1 VRRDVCLW
9 KVPTVHFYEAILAIL
24 AIVVR
29 HLYAT
34 IVNPDVFPLNRA
46 MTRGTLTYE
55 EMLRD
60 HPHDLPATSRR
71 TDDET
76 NDERHNTHPDLRA
89 AGDGPPGTDE
99 RVEPDPGPAP
109 GRGEAP
115 EREAHGS
122 GDPCKQ
128 MEGIKD
134 PDKLSTEMRRHFQMT
149 EEVLALM
156 LERQK
161 LLKAQAPMSG
171 MSSGQSGGM
180 QGGGMMG
187 HGMGMMQKEMGGMQ
201 GGSMQG
207 GMMQKEMGGMQGSG
221 TQGSGTQ
228 SGGMQGSGMQG
239 GGMQGSAMSGQQAP
253 SSPSGSATPSS
264 DMAQMMQRITAHS
277 AYMETLTDQATLTQE
292 MLRHQKMLDEMLQLM
307 Q

>member
-1 VRRDVCLW
+1 MRRMTIGTTHALIFGLLMTGLLALSSAWSQTQDPLQDVE
-9 KVPTVHFYEAILAIL
+9 K
-24 AIVVR
+24 R
-29 HLYAT
+29 
-34 IVNPDVFPLNRA
+34 
-46 MTRGTLTYE
+46 LTE
-55 EMLRD
+55 K
-60 HPHDLPATSRR
+60 R
-71 TDDET
+71 T
-76 NDERHNTHPDLRA
+76 A
-89 AGDGPPGTDE
+89 AE
-99 RVEPDPGPAP
+99 IHR
-109 GRGEAP
+109 
-115 EREAHGS
+115 
-122 GDPCKQ
+122 KQ
-128 MEGIKD
+128 MEGIKE
-134 PDKLSTEMRRHFQMT
+134 PDTLSTEMRRHFQMT
-149 EEVLALM
+149 EEILALM
-156 LERQK
+156 VERQK
-161 LLKAQAPMSG
+161 LLKAQASTSG
-171 MSSGQSGGM
+171 MPSGQSGGM

>member
-1 VRRDVCLW
+1 MRRMTIGTTHILISGLLATGLLALSSAWGQTQDPLQDVEKRLSE
-9 KVPTVHFYEAILAIL
+9 K
-24 AIVVR
+24 
-29 HLYAT
+29 
-34 IVNPDVFPLNRA
+34 
-46 MTRGTLTYE
+46 
-55 EMLRD
+55 
-60 HPHDLPATSRR
+60 R
-71 TDDET
+71 T
-76 NDERHNTHPDLRA
+76 A
-89 AGDGPPGTDE
+89 AE
-99 RVEPDPGPAP
+99 IHR
-109 GRGEAP
+109 
-115 EREAHGS
+115 
-122 GDPCKQ
+122 KQ
-128 MEGIKD
+128 MEGIKE

-156 LERQK
+156 VERQQ

-171 MSSGQSGGM
+171 MPSGQSGGM

-253 SSPSGSATPSS
+253 SSPSGSATASS
-264 DMAQMMQRITAHS
+264 DMVQMMQRITEHS

>member
-1 VRRDVCLW
+1 MTIGTTHTLISGLLVTGLLALSSAWGQTQDPLQDVEKRLSE
-9 KVPTVHFYEAILAIL
+9 K
-24 AIVVR
+24 
-29 HLYAT
+29 
-34 IVNPDVFPLNRA
+34 
-46 MTRGTLTYE
+46 
-55 EMLRD
+55 
-60 HPHDLPATSRR
+60 R
-71 TDDET
+71 T
-76 NDERHNTHPDLRA
+76 A
-89 AGDGPPGTDE
+89 AE
-99 RVEPDPGPAP
+99 IHR
-109 GRGEAP
+109 
-115 EREAHGS
+115 
-122 GDPCKQ
+122 KQ
-128 MEGIKD
+128 MEGIKE

-156 LERQK
+156 VERQK

-187 HGMGMMQKEMGGMQ
+187 HDM
-201 GGSMQG
+201 

-228 SGGMQGSGMQG
+228 SGGMQGH
-239 GGMQGSAMSGQQAP
+239 AMSGQQAP
-253 SSPSGSATPSS
+253 SAPSGSATPSS
-264 DMAQMMQRITAHS
+264 DMAQVMQRISAHS

>member
-1 VRRDVCLW
+1 MTIGTTHTLISGLLVTGLLALSSAWGQTQDPLQDVEKRLSE
-9 KVPTVHFYEAILAIL
+9 K
-24 AIVVR
+24 
-29 HLYAT
+29 
-34 IVNPDVFPLNRA
+34 
-46 MTRGTLTYE
+46 
-55 EMLRD
+55 
-60 HPHDLPATSRR
+60 R
-71 TDDET
+71 T
-76 NDERHNTHPDLRA
+76 A
-89 AGDGPPGTDE
+89 AE
-99 RVEPDPGPAP
+99 IHR
-109 GRGEAP
+109 
-115 EREAHGS
+115 
-122 GDPCKQ
+122 KQ
-128 MEGIKD
+128 MEGIKE

-156 LERQK
+156 VERQK

-171 MSSGQSGGM
+171 MPSGQSGGM

-207 GMMQKEMGGMQGSG
+207 SG

-239 GGMQGSAMSGQQAP
+239 GGTQGSAMSGQQAP
-253 SSPSGSATPSS
+253 SSPSGSATASS
-264 DMAQMMQRITAHS
+264 DMVQMMQRITEHS

>member
-1 VRRDVCLW
+1 MRRMTIGTTRTLISGLLVTGLLALSSAWGQTQDPLQDVEKRLSE
-9 KVPTVHFYEAILAIL
+9 K
-24 AIVVR
+24 
-29 HLYAT
+29 
-34 IVNPDVFPLNRA
+34 
-46 MTRGTLTYE
+46 
-55 EMLRD
+55 
-60 HPHDLPATSRR
+60 R
-71 TDDET
+71 T
-76 NDERHNTHPDLRA
+76 A
-89 AGDGPPGTDE
+89 AE
-99 RVEPDPGPAP
+99 IHR
-109 GRGEAP
+109 
-115 EREAHGS
+115 
-122 GDPCKQ
+122 KQ
-128 MEGIKD
+128 MEGIKE

-156 LERQK
+156 VERQK

-171 MSSGQSGGM
+171 MPSGQSGGM

-201 GGSMQG
+201 GGS
-207 GMMQKEMGGMQGSG
+207 MQGSG

-253 SSPSGSATPSS
+253 SSPSGSATASS
-264 DMAQMMQRITAHS
+264 DMVQMMQRITEHS

>member
-1 VRRDVCLW
+1 MRRMTIGTTHTLISGLLVTGLLALSSAWGQTQDPLQDVEKRLSE
-9 KVPTVHFYEAILAIL
+9 K
-24 AIVVR
+24 
-29 HLYAT
+29 
-34 IVNPDVFPLNRA
+34 
-46 MTRGTLTYE
+46 
-55 EMLRD
+55 
-60 HPHDLPATSRR
+60 R
-71 TDDET
+71 T
-76 NDERHNTHPDLRA
+76 A
-89 AGDGPPGTDE
+89 AE
-99 RVEPDPGPAP
+99 IHR
-109 GRGEAP
+109 
-115 EREAHGS
+115 
-122 GDPCKQ
+122 KQ
-128 MEGIKD
+128 MEGIKE

-156 LERQK
+156 VERQK

-171 MSSGQSGGM
+171 MPSGQSGGM

-207 GMMQKEMGGMQGSG
+207 SG

-239 GGMQGSAMSGQQAP
+239 GGTQGSAMSGQQAP
-253 SSPSGSATPSS
+253 SSPSGSATASS
-264 DMAQMMQRITAHS
+264 DMVQMMQRITEHS